1 MKYKEIIKPEIN
13 PLILNTSV
21 VDWNFRPSITTDHGK
36 YCIRYEITFADGS
49 KKKKQLGG
57 FSFLKE
63 ANKVKEELILQLN
76 TGTYVPYHFTVKEF
90 YDYWLYYYMI
100 DEKKIAYS
108 TFLNYRNIILK

>member
-21 VDWNFRPSITTDHGK
+21 VDWNVRPSITTDHGK

-57 FSFLKE
+57 FSLL
-63 ANKVKEELILQLN
+63 KEELILQLN

-90 YDYWLYYYMI
+90 YDY
-100 DEKKIAYS
+100 
-108 TFLNYRNIILK
+108 